1 VTSTERKLVKSRDKD
16 SLKNVRISE
25 EVPDVAVE
33 VAHVRRDGGHFRQE
47 APHVTR
53 GDDDVRQSER

>member
-16 SLKNVRISE
+16 SLKNVWISE

-33 VAHVRRDGGHFRQE
+33 VARVRRDGGHFRQE
-47 APHVTR
+47 APHATQ
-53 GDDDVRQSER
+53 GDDDVRQRER